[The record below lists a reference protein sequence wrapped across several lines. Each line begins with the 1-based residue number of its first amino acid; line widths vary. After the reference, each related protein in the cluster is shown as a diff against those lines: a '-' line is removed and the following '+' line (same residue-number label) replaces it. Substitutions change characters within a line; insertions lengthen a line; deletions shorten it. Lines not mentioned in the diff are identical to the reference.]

1 MTFLACHLTCGHIG
15 RRIAFYADGRRV
27 CGVLDGYYRH
37 TRSYSLR
44 VDGSW
49 WRGIPSTSEID
60 LIEVPA

>member
-1 MTFLACHLTCGHIG
+1 MSFLACTLTCDHIG

-37 TRSYSLR
+37 TRYYNLR
-44 VDGSW
+44 IGGSW
-49 WRGIPSTSEID
+49 WRDIPATSEID